1 MEDLFTDFQIIF
13 HFQML
18 KKKKSDNYSVFENS
32 NDRIK

>member
-1 MEDLFTDFQIIF
+1 MEDISTDFQMIF

-32 NDRIK
+32 TE